1 MIPPVVRYDK
11 DDLRRDMKKLGIT
24 NMMLAQLVNR
34 DIRVIEKWRRG
45 GADAPPAVAL
55 LLRLMVASSYSF
67 EDTMQLVTY
76 NEPEGT

>member
-1 MIPPVVRYDK
+1 MIPPVVSYSK
-11 DDLRRDMKKLGIT
+11 DDLRRDMKKLGIS

-45 GADAPPAVAL
+45 AADAPPAVAR